1 MSRKKKLLAKLMSG
15 QADASFPFGDLVVV
29 LAHQGWVSREAGGS
43 SHKIFLHPS
52 HPTFPMVNIQ
62 PEKDGKAKS
71 YQVKQVRNLIKGINE
86 EKK

>member
-1 MSRKKKLLAKLMSG
+1 MSRKKKLLEKLMSG
-15 QADASFPFGDLVVV
+15 HADKSFPFGDLVVV
-29 LAHQGWVSREAGGS
+29 LAHQGWVSREGAGS

-71 YQVKQVRNLIKGINE
+71 YQVKQVRNLIRNINE
-86 EKK
+86 EKQ